1 MKVTLRSFSPPFS
14 ETHTVKSTD
23 TVMSLKQKLEKG
35 KIGIPADKSKFSFR
49 GKEMENDKTLGDY
62 GIEDESFINVTFT
75 MGGRKTRRR
84 KMRKSR
90 RRKY

>member
-1 MKVTLRSFSPPFS
+1 MKVTLRSFSPAFK

-23 TVMSLKQKLEKG
+23 TVMSLKQKLENG
-35 KIGIPADKSKFSFR
+35 KIGVATDKSKFIYK

-62 GIEDESFINVTFT
+62 GIGDESNIDVQIR